1 MKRDYTRIAVL
12 FPPYGLIH
20 NELCRLAGERSAEA
34 VIFRVPAGDAP
45 VDPES
50 FVGNPDANVR
60 ALRTMGGLDTL
71 RRVAAETTTVYPD
84 VVAWACTS
92 GSFIGDGH
100 TLDTQVDVMREA
112 AGVPATT
119 TSVAII
125 HALRRRNLARLCVLT
140 PYVREVGE
148 PFVGFLESHGFEV
161 LAHGHAGRITDEEI
175 GLLTIDDFA
184 PLVEAVWR
192 PGAEAI
198 VIPCTAVRAGTI
210 AEGLGAACGVPV
222 ILANPATL
230 DHAVELARNDTD
242 SFHIE

>member
-20 NELCRLAGERSAEA
+20 NELCRLAGERGAEA
-34 VIFRVPAGDAP
+34 VIFRVSAGDTP

-50 FVGNPDANVR
+50 FVGNPDANLR
-60 ALRTMGGLDTL
+60 TLRTMGALDTL
-71 RRVAAETTTVYPD
+71 HRVAAEATTVNPD

-100 TLDTQVDVMREA
+100 TLDHQVDVMREA

-119 TSVAII
+119 TSVAIV

-148 PFVGFLESHGFEV
+148 PFIGFLQSHGFEV
-161 LAHGHAGRITDEEI
+161 LAHGHAGRNHDEEI
-175 GLLTIDDFA
+175 GMLTLDDFA

-192 PGAEAI
+192 PGTEAI
-198 VIPCTAVRAGTI
+198 VIPCTAVRVGTI
-210 AEGLGAACGVPV
+210 AEGLGAAYRVPV

-230 DHAVELARNDTD
+230 DHAVELAARA
-242 SFHIE
+242 

>member
-12 FPPYGLIH
+12 FPPYGVIH
-20 NELCRLAGERSAEA
+20 NELCRLAGERGAEA

-50 FVGNPDANVR
+50 FVGDPDANVR

-71 RRVAAETTTVYPD
+71 RRVAAETTTVDPD

-100 TLDTQVDVMREA
+100 TLVHQIDVMREA

-140 PYVREVGE
+140 PYVRQVGE
-148 PFVGFLESHGFEV
+148 PFIGFLQSHGFEV
-161 LAHGHAGRITDEEI
+161 LSHGHAGRITDEEI
-175 GLLTIDDFA
+175 GLLTAGDFA

-198 VIPCTAVRAGTI
+198 VIPCTAVRVGAI

-230 DHAVELARNDTD
+230 DHAVELARNNP
-242 SFHIE
+242 

>member
-20 NELCRLAGERSAEA
+20 NELCRLAGERGAEA
-34 VIFRVPAGDAP
+34 VIFRVPAGDSP

-50 FVGNPDANVR
+50 FVGNPDANAR
-60 ALRTMGGLDTL
+60 ALRTMGALDTL

-100 TLDTQVDVMREA
+100 TLDHQVDIMREA

-125 HALRRRNLARLCVLT
+125 HALGRRNLARLCVIT
-140 PYVREVGE
+140 PYVRQVGE
-148 PFVGFLESHGFEV
+148 PFIGFPGGARLRG
-161 LAHGHAGRITDEEI
+161 
-175 GLLTIDDFA
+175 
-184 PLVEAVWR
+184 PR
-192 PGAEAI
+192 PRSTRGAS
-198 VIPCTAVRAGTI
+198 PTRRS
-210 AEGLGAACGVPV
+210 AC
-222 ILANPATL
+222 
-230 DHAVELARNDTD
+230 
-242 SFHIE
+242 